1 MRTRLRMLTLGL
13 ACLSALA
20 VAQRPT
26 TVIGAGEGVAGKT
39 PYMQPQ
45 GSTVRL
51 YKDTTYVLTGFYY
64 VDSTATLI
72 IEPGT
77 GSPMGTS
84 ASLPPERA
92 APSASSKPI
101 LRKIGAYASITPRE
115 KPP

>member
-1 MRTRLRMLTLGL
+1 MRTRLRMIVIGL
-13 ACLSALA
+13 ALVSTVAI
-20 VAQRPT
+20 AQRPT
-26 TVIGAGEGVAGKT
+26 RVIGAGEGVAGKT

-77 GSPMGTS
+77 VIKGHSATQGTLIVRRRGKIYAAWTRYG
-84 ASLPPERA
+84 AS
-92 APSASSKPI
+92 
-101 LRKIGAYASITPRE
+101 
-115 KPP
+115 